1 MRMSGLRA
9 GADIV
14 MTPVAVEG
22 IVSAAEDGLRSLW
35 ILGERVDDDSGTYYR
50 VTGAGDAR
58 IGLAAVPEDGG
69 TEPDGGIL
77 SIFSESFSDGVLM
90 VVDPYAGEFALYV
103 SEDGELRR
111 ASAVMS
117 E

>member
-69 TEPDGGIL
+69 TEPDDGIL

-90 VVDPYAGEFALYV
+90 VVDLYAGEFALYV
-103 SEDGELRR
+103 SEDGELRH

>member
-1 MRMSGLRA
+1 MGGLRA

-14 MTPVAVEG
+14 MTPVAIEG
-22 IVSAAEDGLRSLW
+22 LVSAAEDGVRSVW
-35 ILGERVDDDSGTYYR
+35 ILGEVVEDCSGRYYR

-58 IGLAAVPEDGG
+58 VGLAVTCAEGG
-69 TEPDGGIL
+69 TEPDDDITHL
-77 SIFSESFSDGVLM
+77 FRESFTDGVLM
-90 VVDPYAGEFALYV
+90 VTDPYAGEFALYI
-103 SEDGELRR
+103 SEGGELRK